1 MIGRILNGLFA
12 VAGAAG
18 FAQFPAFYQQY
29 LQRLGGRRDQARL
42 DIAQI
47 LQDAQSLGQTLQAH
61 LKELMSS
68 GTSEARQAAERELQR
83 VDNAEQL
90 EAAYNAL
97 VEAGPLQRPATF
109 VEYLDSAIAMETA
122 KIFQPSVPVTTEA
135 VIYAGLGML
144 IALALLAGG
153 EAGGRRLVSR
163 VRGY

>member
-29 LQRLGGRRDQARL
+29 LQRLGGRRDQAHL
-42 DIAQI
+42 DIGQI
-47 LQDAQSLGQTLQAH
+47 LQDAQNLGQTLQAH

-68 GTSEARQAAERELQR
+68 GTSQARQAAERELER

-90 EAAYNAL
+90 ETAYNAL
-97 VEAGPLQRPATF
+97 VEAGPLQRPMVFAEYFDPFVAT
-109 VEYLDSAIAMETA
+109 ETA

-135 VIYAGLGML
+135 LIYAGLGML

-153 EAGGRRLVSR
+153 EAGGRQLVSR
-163 VRGY
+163 VKGY

>member
-1 MIGRILNGLFA
+1 MIGRILNGFVA

-47 LQDAQSLGQTLQAH
+47 LQDAQNLGQTLQAH
-61 LKELMSS
+61 LRELMSS
-68 GTSEARQAAERELQR
+68 GTSEARQAAERELDR

-90 EAAYNAL
+90 ETAYNAL
-97 VEAGPLQRPATF
+97 VEAGPLQRPMAF
-109 VEYLDSAIAMETA
+109 VEYLDPTIAMETA
-122 KIFQPSVPVTTEA
+122 KIFQPAVPVTTEA
-135 VIYAGLGML
+135 VVYAGLGMM

-163 VRGY
+163 VKGY

>member
-29 LQRLGGRRDQARL
+29 LQRLGGHRDQARL
-42 DIAQI
+42 DIGQI
-47 LQDAQSLGQTLQAH
+47 LQDAQNLGQTLQAH

-90 EAAYNAL
+90 ETAYKAL
-97 VEAGPLQRPATF
+97 VEAGPLQRPVAF
-109 VEYLDSAIAMETA
+109 AEHFDPGIAAETA

-163 VRGY
+163 VKGY

>member
-1 MIGRILNGLFA
+1 M
-12 VAGAAG
+12 AGAAG

-47 LQDAQSLGQTLQAH
+47 LQDAQNLGQSLQAH

-68 GTSEARQAAERELQR
+68 GTSQAQQAAERELER
-83 VDNAEQL
+83 VDNAERL
-90 EAAYNAL
+90 ETAYKAL
-97 VEAGPLQRPATF
+97 VEAGPLQRPVAFAEYFDAHIAT
-109 VEYLDSAIAMETA
+109 ETA

-153 EAGGRRLVSR
+153 EAAGRRLVSR
-163 VRGY
+163 VKGY